1 MNNSKHLSERLDG
14 TKATPVLM
22 ALCTMGLAAAV
33 DAHRPANADDVRT
46 AKVWVADLDLGTSAG
61 MKTAQ
66 ARVREVARRLCTEV
80 EQMDDLSRHTNY
92 LACVDASVTAAMQQ
106 LKGPALAALAKQK
119 SGSTP

>member
-33 DAHRPANADDVRT
+33 DAHRPASADDVRT

-66 ARVREVARRLCTEV
+66 TRVREVARRLCTEV

-119 SGSTP
+119 SGNTP